1 MVLMREASTD
11 PVIAATPVGAKGPG
25 AVSGPMMI
33 LRPRLVFRL
42 LGPLLIAGGAGG
54 VAVGV
59 MPAFVLV
66 GVGAAVLLAWFPSV
80 QVDDRAI
87 RFRRLM
93 GTETIPLGAIDE
105 VRLRRVQIGPKRQLQ
120 RNFRIGRFC
129 STPLRL
135 RVMQNDVT
143 LAQITVVCWEGWPR
157 LARYLLSIPSIT
169 SESRTRGRLDRY
181 G

>member
-1 MVLMREASTD
+1 MPKASTD
-11 PVIAATPVGAKGPG
+11 PVVAAVSVGAKAPD

-42 LGPLLIAGGAGG
+42 LGPLLIAGGGVG
-54 VAVGV
+54 VAARVI
-59 MPAFVLV
+59 PALVLV
-66 GVGAAVLLAWFPSV
+66 GVGAVALLAWLPSV

-93 GTETIPLGAIDE
+93 GTETIPLAAIDE
-105 VRLRRVQIGPKRQLQ
+105 IRLRRVQIGPKRQLQ

-129 STPLRL
+129 STPLRM

-157 LARYLLSIPSIT
+157 LARYLLSIPSIN